1 MRSRQNDSFLGGG
14 STVFESFL
22 GQLLRALLGGAI
34 LLACGGAIAQSASPG
49 QAIVADSSDAG
60 GQMGGTFFVLTA
72 VGGNEVVETALT
84 ASRRASAGRGA
95 YMLIQGAERPVPAG
109 PVSLTLHAL
118 HAHAAPMATFVR
130 SVFRDGTPEVR
141 GTVQVELLPGHRYKV
156 RGAID
161 ALRREVWLEDERGA
175 EVSGSRVTAQLP
187 AELLKQMEGAVFLK
201 SNLRYEDDWINEGMS
216 PSLPIVPVGSR
227 LKVVD
232 VGSNKASVLI
242 DGRKMRIGLDWTRGM
257 ESVSQF
263 IARVTGT
270 GDPRLVLAT
279 WPERTQAAVR
289 SGRVLLG
296 MSRDQVLMSLGPP
309 RLDHT
314 PRLDEREWK
323 YEVPE
328 QEELFLMFDDA
339 GLLKGVDGSRKARGL
354 VIYDG
359 P

>member
-1 MRSRQNDSFLGGG
+1 M
-14 STVFESFL
+14 VFKD
-22 GQLLRALLGGAI
+22 LLYRLTRLLWGCGFV
-34 LLACGGAIAQSASPG
+34 LACGAVMAQTAAPD
-49 QAIVADSSDAG
+49 AAVVADSSDAG

-95 YMLIQGAERPVPAG
+95 YMLIRGAERPVPAG

-118 HAHAAPMATFVR
+118 HAHAAPVATFVR

-141 GTVQVELLPGHRYKV
+141 GTVQVDLLPGRRYKV
-156 RGAID
+156 RGNID
-161 ALRREVWLEDERGA
+161 ALRREVWLEDERGV
-175 EVSGSRVTAQLP
+175 EVQGSRVTAPVP
-187 AELLKQMEGAVFLK
+187 AELLKQMEGAVFLT
-201 SNLRYEDDWINEGMS
+201 SNLRYEDDWINEGTS
-216 PSLPIVPVGSR
+216 PYLPIVPVGSR

-232 VGSNKASVLI
+232 MGSNKASVLI
-242 DGRKMRIGLDWTRGM
+242 DGRKMRMGIDWTRGLQ
-257 ESVSQF
+257 SVSQF
-263 IARVTGT
+263 IARVTST
-270 GDPRLVLAT
+270 SDPRPVLAT

-289 SGRVLLG
+289 SGRVLVG
-296 MSRDQVLMSLGPP
+296 MSREQVLMSLGPP

-314 PRLDEREWK
+314 PQLGDREWK

-328 QEELFLMFDDA
+328 QEELFLMFDEA

-354 VIYDG
+354 VLYEA